1 MSEDLIDRA
10 RAMAERYEGDSDAR
24 LFTALADRIAVLE
37 AGLRTIAQV
46 PELDH
51 WAGVIARD
59 LLKPR

>member
-1 MSEDLIDRA
+1 
-10 RAMAERYEGDSDAR
+10 MAERYEGDSDAL